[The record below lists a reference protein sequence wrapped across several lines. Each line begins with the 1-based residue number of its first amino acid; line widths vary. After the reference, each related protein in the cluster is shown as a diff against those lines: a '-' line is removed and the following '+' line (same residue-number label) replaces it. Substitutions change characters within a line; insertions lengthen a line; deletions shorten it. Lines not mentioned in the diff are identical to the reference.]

1 MSKPTEERQLPM
13 FELIFAQ
20 SLNPNHELLRAA
32 RLIDWDG
39 LQEALSSYYSL
50 LGRAGKPIRLMVG
63 IHILKHRYN
72 ASDERAVEELHEN
85 AYWQSFCGFQTF
97 QTGEVLDPTSLVK
110 FRNRIGAE
118 GMKRI
123 EEVLFKTWS
132 EMGLVKTKRVSVD
145 TTSQP
150 KDIAYPTDVDLLH
163 RIREKIVREI
173 KRVRE
178 GVTLRKPF
186 RTFGRTGKKLL
197 FEIKRFCRKNPE
209 KRQRKTE
216 ELKKMVKRVVRQAS
230 AVADTLYA
238 RGHKEKGR
246 RINQLASLGKKII
259 EQTEKVLKGE
269 KPASR
274 IYSLH
279 EPDVAVIRKGKIHI
293 ENEFG
298 SLVSLA
304 VNEEGLI
311 LSHEEYQ
318 ENLHDLKTL
327 SHVICGMQANTGK
340 RPDVI
345 GADRGFSQAL
355 KKQER
360 LRKRLKVKRMA
371 IARRGKK
378 PHPDHKACW
387 FQRALR
393 QRVRIEPV
401 IGHLKNDHRM
411 NRCRYKGKSGDT
423 ANVVWA
429 VLAWNTKKIAHLHKK
444 REEKQLQ
451 NRVKMAA

>member
-1 MSKPTEERQLPM
+1 M

-39 LQEALSSYYSL
+39 LQEVLSSYYSL
-50 LGRAGKPIRLMVG
+50 LGRTGKPIRLMVG

-72 ASDERAVEELHEN
+72 TSDERAVEELHEN
-85 AYWQSFCGFQTF
+85 AYWQCFCGFQTF
-97 QTGEVLDPTSLVK
+97 QTREILDPTSLVK

-123 EEVLFKTWS
+123 EEVLFTAWS
-132 EMGLVKTKRVSVD
+132 AMGLVKTRRVSVD

-150 KDIAYPTDVDLLH
+150 KDIAYPTDADLLH
-163 RIREKIVREI
+163 RIKEKIVREI
-173 KRVRE
+173 KRVRQ

-197 FEIKRFCRKNPE
+197 FEIKRFCRKEPE
-209 KRQRKTE
+209 KRRQKTE
-216 ELKKMVKRVVRQAS
+216 ELKNIVKRVVHQAS
-230 AVADTLYA
+230 AVANNLYA
-238 RGHKEKGR
+238 RGHKEKGC

-259 EQTEKVLKGE
+259 EQTGKVLKGE
-269 KPASR
+269 KLRKR

-279 EPDVAVIRKGKIHI
+279 EPHVAVIRKGKVHI

-327 SHVICGMQANTGK
+327 SPLISTMEANTGK

-360 LRKRLKVKRMA
+360 LGKRLKVKRMA
-371 IARRGKK
+371 IPRKGKK
-378 PHPDHKACW
+378 PHPDQRACW
-387 FQRALR
+387 FQKALK
-393 QRVRIEPV
+393 QRVKIEPV

-411 NRCRYKGKSGDT
+411 SRCRYKGKSGDT

-451 NRVKMAA
+451 NRIKMAA

>member
-1 MSKPTEERQLPM
+1 M

-20 SLNPNHELLRAA
+20 TLNPSHELLRAS
-32 RLIDWDG
+32 RLIDWDA

-50 LGRAGKPIRLMVG
+50 LGRTGKPIRLMVG

-72 ASDERAVEELHEN
+72 TSDERAVEELHEN
-85 AYWQSFCGFQTF
+85 AYWQCFCGFQTF
-97 QTGEVLDPTSLVK
+97 QTGEVMDPTSLVK

-123 EEVLFKTWS
+123 EEVLFRTWS
-132 EMGLVKTKRVSVD
+132 EMGLVKTKRISVD

-150 KDIAYPTDVDLLH
+150 KDIAYPTDCDLLH
-163 RIREKIVREI
+163 RIKEKIVREI
-173 KRVRE
+173 KRVRQ

-186 RTFGRTGKKLL
+186 RTFGRTGKRLL
-197 FEIKRFCRKNPE
+197 FEIKRLCRKNPE
-209 KRQRKTE
+209 KRQQKTE
-216 ELKKMVKRVVRQAS
+216 ELKKIVKRVVRQAS
-230 AVADTLYA
+230 AVANTLYA
-238 RGHKEKGR
+238 RGHKERGR
-246 RINQLASLGKKII
+246 RINQLASLGKKIV

-269 KPASR
+269 KPAKR

-279 EPDVAVIRKGKIHI
+279 EPNVAVIRKGKIHI

-304 VNEEGLI
+304 LNEEGLI

-327 SHVICGMQANTGK
+327 SHVISGMQANTGK

-355 KKQER
+355 NKQER
-360 LRKRLKVKRMA
+360 LRKRLKVRRMA
-371 IARRGKK
+371 IPRKGKK
-378 PHPDHKACW
+378 PHPDHKAFW
-387 FQRALR
+387 FHRALK
-393 QRVRIEPV
+393 QRVKIEPV

-411 NRCRYKGKSGDT
+411 SRCRYRGKATPGQSKNGRLEKNLPSGIVPT
-423 ANVVWA
+423 RIHQFSKN
-429 VLAWNTKKIAHLHKK
+429 KHSKISYFSG
-444 REEKQLQ
+444 
-451 NRVKMAA
+451 